1 MEKKEYVTYGCK
13 RGCPCAG
20 DHAITGCRFTLSPM
34 SDRFIEIILGAV
46 GKTDTSKVWSRT
58 DEVSTIYRGKR
69 VHVLDALKACF
80 TGAFTEGVHMALAAT
95 VSKGC
100 PGDVEADSFMAEDDE
115 PVNEKTAGQ
124 VHFPVICKFS
134 MYPMGVENYMEYIAH
149 VVNHAIDLGVYD
161 HSTHYVTILKGDVQ
175 DIFRFFEEAC
185 AWSEK
190 ELSHYVMEI
199 TMAVNLP
206 E

>member
-80 TGAFTEGVHMALAAT
+80 TGAFTEGVHMALEAT

-115 PVNEKTAGQ
+115 PVNERRRGR
-124 VHFPVICKFS
+124 S
-134 MYPMGVENYMEYIAH
+134 
-149 VVNHAIDLGVYD
+149 
-161 HSTHYVTILKGDVQ
+161 
-175 DIFRFFEEAC
+175 IFRSFASSRC
-185 AWSEK
+185 IRWALKTIWNISHM
-190 ELSHYVMEI
+190 LSTTRSIWGFMIIQPIMSPY
-199 TMAVNLP
+199 
-206 E
+206 